1 MYVSSLY
8 SGEVTYI
15 MRASKEFHIWDF
27 PDSMYVLLESS
38 ANKMFFQI
46 MYNHFESRRQY
57 SKFLNLDP
65 STVRNYDKQTATN
78 RKKKYIQCTPIWVL
92 KKSKQFLTKKQIK
105 IIETNISTYQ
115 LKAGKSIKKHIL
127 PIKECP
133 ALYRLLGHMIG
144 DGSATRQKQPYYSNT
159 CKELRD
165 EFKQDLA
172 IFGDV
177 EIKDRQLGI
186 PIVVFQKAITDFLA
200 SIFNISFDNKDHI
213 PLLVFSAPD
222 NCKRAFLRALFDD
235 EGCVSVAV
243 GIRITG
249 KQMAMDIARLFEIFS
264 IHTAIYETI
273 RPQKKPI
280 YTINILG
287 KSIELFSKIINSNHP
302 KKKDKLQLRI
312 KRLHRTSRYRPKK
325 VINNKILELLRK
337 HQQAKTIDIANYI
350 QLSLSHCLSYLNKLE
365 KDGKIKYKIEK
376 GKKRWFKA

>member
-1 MYVSSLY
+1 
-8 SGEVTYI
+8 
-15 MRASKEFHIWDF
+15 MRASKKFNLWDL
-27 PDSMYVLLESS
+27 PDSIYVMLED
-38 ANKMFFQI
+38 ATNKIFFNKM
-46 MYNHFESRRQY
+46 YNRFESRRQY
-57 SKFLNLDP
+57 SKFLKLDP
-65 STVRNYDKQTATN
+65 STVREYDIRSGT
-78 RKKKYIQCTPIWVL
+78 KKKKEYVQYIPIWVL
-92 KKSKQFLTKKQIK
+92 KKSKQFLNVNEIK
-105 IIETNISTYQ
+105 TIERGMLAYRPR
-115 LKAGKSIKKHIL
+115 AGKPIKNQIL
-127 PIKECP
+127 PVKECP